1 MSLTGSG
8 LLWVLAAL
16 AAALFAAV
24 VSGWPRRGPAALRI
38 TGRALPVLALNGVV
52 VLGCLAVLNDQYVF
66 YTSWGDLFGS
76 LQAQAFA
83 HHGGTTSAALTATVG
98 GPGLAGV
105 VGPRDDTL
113 PQPGHRMQHYTVHD
127 PATGASVPVLVYL
140 PTGYDPAASR
150 TYPVILGLHGW
161 PGVPQSFTRGRFLS
175 TVDAL
180 TATHRLA
187 ASIVV
192 IPQINDPRTI
202 DTECVDG
209 PSGDPRTDTW
219 LSSVVPRWAVSHL
232 HVQTRRT
239 SWTTLGYSYGG
250 WCAASVAMRHP
261 DVFGGAVVFEGYF
274 QPDFLAG
281 YDPLGP
287 AQLKGYDLVHLA
299 AHAPPPIAMWVFAS
313 RQDTLAYPTTARFLA
328 AARSPLSVSATIVK
342 VGGHR
347 TSIYSPYVRPALQ
360 WLASTLPGFRP

>member
-1 MSLTGSG
+1 MSLTRSG
-8 LLWVLAAL
+8 LLWVLAAV
-16 AAALFAAV
+16 AAALFVAV

-66 YTSWGDLFGS
+66 YTSWGDLLGAR
-76 LQAQAFA
+76 QAHAVA
-83 HHGGTTSAALTATVG
+83 HHGGTTAAAFTAPVRG
-98 GPGLAGV
+98 QGLANVG
-105 VGPRDDTL
+105 GPRDDTL
-113 PQPGHRMQHYTVHD
+113 PQPGQRMQHYTVHD
-127 PATGASVPVLVYL
+127 PATGASVPVLVHL
-140 PTGYDPAASR
+140 PVGYDPAASR

-209 PSGDPRTDTW
+209 PPVNPAPTPGCRAWCRAGSC
-219 LSSVVPRWAVSHL
+219 SHL
-232 HVQTRRT
+232 HADPDARRGPRSATPTAAGARPPSRCATRT
-239 SWTTLGYSYGG
+239 S
-250 WCAASVAMRHP
+250 SVA
-261 DVFGGAVVFEGYF
+261 AVVFEGYF
-274 QPDFLAG
+274 EPDFLAG

-287 AQLKGYDLVHLA
+287 AQLRGYDLVHLA
-299 AHAPPPIAMWVFAS
+299 AAAPPPIAMWVFAS
-313 RQDTLAYPTTARFLA
+313 RQDALAYPTTARFLA

-347 TSIYSPYVRPALQ
+347 TAVYSPYVRPALM

>member
-1 MSLTGSG
+1 MSLTGTG
-8 LLWVLAAL
+8 LLWALGILAV
-16 AAALFAAV
+16 ALFAAIV
-24 VSGWPRRGPAALRI
+24 YGWPHRGPTTLRLA
-38 TGRALPVLALNGVV
+38 GRAVPVLVLNGVV
-52 VLGCLAVLNDQYVF
+52 VLICLAVLNDQYLF
-66 YTSWGDLFGS
+66 YTSWSDLLGARQT
-76 LQAQAFA
+76 QAVA
-83 HHGGTTSAALTATVG
+83 HHGGTTAAAFAASAK
-98 GPGLAGV
+98 GPGLAGLGGV
-105 VGPRDDTL
+105 RDYAL
-113 PQPGHRMQHYTVHD
+113 PQPGQRLQHYTVVD
-127 PATGASVPVLVYL
+127 PASGAALPVLVHL
-140 PTGYDPAASR
+140 PAGYDPTGGR
-150 TYPVILGLHGW
+150 TYPVIMGMHTW
-161 PGVPQSFTRGRFLS
+161 PGVAQSFTRAPFLA
-175 TVDAL
+175 TIDAL

-187 ASIVV
+187 PSIVV

-202 DTECVDG
+202 DTECVNG
-209 PSGDPRTDTW
+209 PPGDPQADTW
-219 LSSVVPRWAVSHL
+219 LAKVVPQWAVEHL
-232 HVQTRRT
+232 RVQTQRT
-239 SWTTLGYSYGG
+239 SWTTLGNSYGG

-274 QPDFLAG
+274 EPDFLAG

-313 RQDTLAYPTTARFLA
+313 RQDSLAYPTTARFLA